1 MGGFIRRGGGADTSR
16 ITATGE
22 TVLEGKVFLN
32 QEGEEEQGTM
42 PNVGAV
48 ERVLTAENPVYYPEM
63 GYHNGEGRVSVV
75 LQEKEVSPSSTDV
88 EVVPDEG
95 KVLSRVLMKGV
106 GLAGNAEAADVV
118 SPKIFY
124 SDSLSP
130 KTGSL
135 PDKTGTVNHTAS
147 SVGVSDDYVRMK
159 IPAMGKYGTENHIRA
174 SYAAVA
180 SAIGLTAEK
189 LMPGAS
195 VLGMSRSG
203 FSNAHKIAQPE
214 TSPRKTIYF
223 NTEGVT
229 PCFVFFFAY
238 DDFDPNYGY
247 VMFGYAV
254 LGQRAWG
261 FYYDEDKGELFDLN
275 LAATYSDGVLEIV
288 STERLFYNCQYYC
301 EVWGF
306 NGGE

>member
-48 ERVLTAENPVYYPEM
+48 ERVLTAENPVYYPET

-195 VLGMSRSG
+195 VLGVSGAAEYKVLIVSGNGGNTLDITGIGFNPSMVLVFGDDFVPNDDCVLACFVLRDAGYARYSFMDAEGGVDNSG
-203 FSNAHKIAQPE
+203 FSFDSSSESI
-214 TSPRKTIYF
+214 
-223 NTEGVT
+223 
-229 PCFVFFFAY
+229 VFT
-238 DDFDPNYGY
+238 D
-247 VMFGYAV
+247 
-254 LGQRAWG
+254 
-261 FYYDEDKGELFDLN
+261 
-275 LAATYSDGVLEIV
+275 DGVILRNENDSFRNGNYRCI
-288 STERLFYNCQYYC
+288 LFR
-301 EVWGF
+301 
-306 NGGE
+306 